1 MIDMQVFCGLRLS
14 AKINVNTFMFEIEKK
29 VLCEQL
35 ERILQMVNRLLNI
48 HVVKN
53 QMDQFNH

>member
-1 MIDMQVFCGLRLS
+1 
-14 AKINVNTFMFEIEKK
+14 MFVIEKK

-48 HVVKN
+48 RVVKN
-53 QMDQFNH
+53 QVDQFNH